1 MRLPTLPRRTL
12 LRGAGAALAL
22 PWLEAMA
29 SASSTTSCRAPSAP
43 PKRFAAFFCP
53 NGMLPS
59 AWRPT
64 TEGPDF
70 ELSPTLEPL
79 APIRDQVSV
88 LGNLR
93 NYESRV
99 GEGHYVKTTA
109 WLSGAPVKR
118 TGGRDLRVGVSIDQH
133 LADRIGHGT
142 PLASLVLGVEPVRN
156 RVDMGYSTVYGAN
169 VSWRTPNVPAAREIS
184 PRRAMERLVRWSGA
198 ASGRKKRVLDLV
210 HREARA
216 LRNRLGAADREKLG
230 EYLHAVDALEK
241 RIAAME
247 ARERAASPL
256 ALDPASAEAAET
268 YPERVDLML
277 DLMVQAFR
285 TDTTRVATF
294 MFGNAVSGQNFS
306 FLEGV
311 KGGHHPLSHHENKPE
326 KKAQY
331 ALINRWHVEQ
341 FARFMQRLDAVP
353 EDDATLAQSCAVLF
367 GSGLADG
374 NKHDPKDLPTLLGGG
389 VFRGGVHVRQKKL
402 TPLCN
407 LYTSIQSAFGLDD
420 DAFGDATGPLAG
432 LERAS

>member
-1 MRLPTLPRRTL
+1 MRTNPIDRRTL
-12 LRGAGAALAL
+12 LRGTGAALAL

-29 SASSTTSCRAPSAP
+29 SATASSARQPEPALPR
-43 PKRFAAFFCP
+43 RFAALFCP

-59 AWRPT
+59 AWRPGA
-64 TEGPDF
+64 EGADF
-70 ELSPTLEPL
+70 ELSPTLAPL
-79 APIRDQVSV
+79 APIRQQVSV

-93 NYESRV
+93 HYECRV

-118 TGGRDLRVGVSIDQH
+118 TGGRELRVGTSIDQH
-133 LADRIGHGT
+133 LAEHIGHET

-169 VSWRTPNVPAAREIS
+169 ISWRTPTVPAAREIS

-210 HREARA
+210 HREARD
-216 LRNRLGAADREKLG
+216 LGRRLGGADREKLG

-247 ARERAASPL
+247 ARDAAASPL
-256 ALDPASAEAAET
+256 GLDPASAEAAES

-285 TDTTRVATF
+285 TDSTRVATF

-306 FLEGV
+306 FLGGV
-311 KGGHHPLSHHENKPE
+311 EGGHHPLSHHEKKPE
-326 KKAQY
+326 MMAQY

-341 FARFMQRLDAVP
+341 FARFVQRLEAIP
-353 EDDATLAQSCAVLF
+353 EGDGTLAQNCAVLF

-374 NKHDPKDLPTLLGGG
+374 NAHDPKDLPTLLGGG
-389 VFRGGVHVRQKKL
+389 LFRGGVHVRQKEL

-407 LYTSIQSAFGLDD
+407 LFTSIQSAFG
-420 DAFGDATGPLAG
+420 AGEEPFGDATGPLRG
-432 LERAS
+432 LDAVT